1 MHRTCQGEAIA
12 TLSAIPD
19 LVPASQCAIF
29 GLRGSSGLGA
39 LAPPPPILGFRPP
52 AALGSL
58 IFYSSP
64 VFFATTLLVNIPAN
78 SEMGTGYPDLI

>member
-64 VFFATTLLVNIPAN
+64 VFATTLLVNIPAN
-78 SEMGTGYPDLI
+78 SEMGTGYPDRI